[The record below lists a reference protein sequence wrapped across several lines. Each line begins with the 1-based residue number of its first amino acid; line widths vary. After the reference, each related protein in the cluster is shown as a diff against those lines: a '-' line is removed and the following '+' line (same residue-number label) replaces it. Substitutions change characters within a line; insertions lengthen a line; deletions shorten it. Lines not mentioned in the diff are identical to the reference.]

1 MPGLGLG
8 GEKFMSSFTKRIT
21 GRLTARSAPDPY
33 TLAAAGA
40 GLAVAGIALAVWR
53 RSRAGRDTDE
63 CIATDAPHWTLGK
76 PSPRE
81 MFGKSVLINRPRKEL
96 FAAWK
101 VERFP
106 EFMENVVAV
115 EVLGGGTARWTIK
128 APFGREVQ
136 LVNSITESIEDAS
149 ISWQSEPE
157 SEIANSGEI
166 RFVDAPAGRGT
177 YVTLIL
183 AYVPPAGK
191 LGRLG
196 AKLLQRE
203 PEVQARRD
211 LHRFKQLMETGE
223 VTSNASPS
231 SRKAESPVEPHN

>member
-1 MPGLGLG
+1 
-8 GEKFMSSFTKRIT
+8 MSSFTDRFT
-21 GRLTARSAPDPY
+21 NRFTDRFSGRPSADPF
-33 TLAAAGA
+33 TLAAVGA
-40 GLAVAGIALAVWR
+40 GLAATGIGLALWR
-53 RSRAGRDTDE
+53 RSQKNRSADDQ
-63 CIATDAPHWTLGK
+63 IATDAPHWTLDK
-76 PSPRE
+76 PSKRAL
-81 MFGKSVLINRPRKEL
+81 FGKSVLINRPREEL
-96 FAAWK
+96 FAAWT

-115 EVLGGGTARWTIK
+115 EALGGGTARWTIK
-128 APFGREVQ
+128 APLGREVH
-136 LVNSITESIEDAS
+136 LVNSITESIEGQS

-157 SEIANSGEI
+157 SEIANSGEV
-166 RFVDAPAGRGT
+166 RFADAPAGRGT

-183 AYVPPAGK
+183 AYDPPAGK

-231 SRKAESPVEPHN
+231 GRTSESVTEPHI